1 MIQLQNLSMSYSGK
15 TVLTSINQDFELH
28 RIYGI
33 VGLNGAGKS
42 TLFNVLS
49 AAVKAQEGQ
58 ILFNGK
64 PLHYKDIAYLETVNY
79 FYSRITG
86 NEYLTIFKQSNP
98 EFNLVSLQE
107 YFKLPLDEL
116 IETYSTGMRKKLALL
131 GILKQDKSIYLF
143 DEPFNGLDME
153 TNKVLEII
161 IQTLK
166 QKGKTIF
173 ISSHIIDPL
182 LHLCDS
188 IHYLEHGIFT
198 KNYSK
203 ENFHKIEEELFS
215 RLKREAQV
223 IISKSI

>member
-49 AAVKAQEGQ
+49 AAVKAQEGE

-64 PLHYKDIAYLETVNY
+64 PLHYTDIAYLETVNY

-86 NEYLTIFKQSNP
+86 REYLSIFKQNNP
-98 EFNLVSLQE
+98 EFNLASLQE
-107 YFKLPLDEL
+107 YFKLPLEEL

-188 IHYLEHGIFT
+188 IHYLEQGNFV
-198 KNYSK
+198 KSYNK
-203 ENFHKIEEELFS
+203 ENFHVIEEELFS
-215 RLKREAQV
+215 KLKREAQTL
-223 IISKSI
+223 ISKSI

>member
-15 TVLTSINQDFELH
+15 TVLVSINHDFELNC
-28 RIYGI
+28 IYGI

-49 AAVKAQEGQ
+49 GAMKAQEGE

-64 PLHYKDIAYLETVNY
+64 PLHYNDIAYLETVNY

-86 NEYLTIFKQSNP
+86 REYLSIFKQNNP
-98 EFNLVSLQE
+98 EFNLASLQE

-131 GILKQDKSIYLF
+131 GILKQNKSIFLF

-188 IHYLEHGIFT
+188 IHYLEHGNFV
-198 KNYSK
+198 KSYNK
-203 ENFHKIEEELFS
+203 ENFHVIEEELFS
-215 RLKREAQV
+215 KLKREAQTL
-223 IISKSI
+223 ISKSI